1 MLLSL
6 GSNIIAVLSN
16 RMCKYSILWFLSI
29 KKEKEKRKKRNK
41 DGIVG
46 IKREEGRWGINVAK
60 QKERKRGQAFRKQ
73 LRREV

>member
-1 MLLSL
+1 MVSFH
-6 GSNIIAVLSN
+6 
-16 RMCKYSILWFLSI
+16 KKI
-29 KKEKEKRKKRNK
+29 KREKKKKRNK

-73 LRREV
+73 PRREV